1 MELAI
6 FMYVINVL
14 TINGPGPFFLALLL
28 FIWWGVKTYFNKVNI
43 PCTSFIALENY
54 GGVFNK
60 GNIVTIHEV
69 ESCDNP
75 LIMAAKFTVEGA
87 SKQHIAHINILD
99 KDNIFCKALGIN
111 THKNSGKPWLAII
124 IWCYA
129 MFMPN
134 RETALYIGGAY
145 IVQSVLESKEVKTLG
160 KEGYQATLSV
170 LKSYSKDSKD
180 LENLL
185 KTTDIIKQ

>member
-14 TINGPGPFFLALLL
+14 TTNGQGPFFLGLLL
-28 FIWWGVKTYFNKVNI
+28 FVWWGVKTYFNNI
-43 PCTSFIALENY
+43 NVPCTSFIALEDY
-54 GGVFNK
+54 SDVFKK
-60 GNIVTIHEV
+60 GNAVIIHKV
-69 ESCDNP
+69 ESCYSP
-75 LIMAAKFTVEGA
+75 LTMAVKFTVEDT
-87 SKQHIAHINILD
+87 SKQYIAYINVLD
-99 KDNIFCKALGIN
+99 KDNPFKKALGIN
-111 THKNSGKPWLAII
+111 TYKNNKPWLAII